1 MQQECRKERK
11 WKWQSNLKGS
21 AEVSLEVFT
30 INQSESVGPGSNHQ
44 DREPDWPA
52 AALGMGTL
60 HWPRLLPAFNR
71 LWLLKMEP
79 ARKAQKRKSNSTTLV
94 SKVETDNENVITPS
108 SNSAFK
114 FTSKKTL
121 SIHNDKFDTVQT
133 FTYVLSLIYT
143 LTQWF
148 HQRIIFN
155 IIIL

>member
-30 INQSESVGPGSNHQ
+30 INQSESVGFGSNHQ

-60 HWPRLLPAFNR
+60 HWPRL
-71 LWLLKMEP
+71 WLTKMEP

-94 SKVETDNENVITPS
+94 SKVETDNKNVITPS

-114 FTSKKTL
+114 FTSKTL

-148 HQRIIFN
+148 HQRILNN

>member
-30 INQSESVGPGSNHQ
+30 INQSESVGFGSNHQ
-44 DREPDWPA
+44 GREPDWPA

-60 HWPRLLPAFNR
+60 HWPRLLPASNS
-71 LWLLKMEP
+71 LWLMKMEQ
-79 ARKAQKRKSNSTTLV
+79 ARKAQME
-94 SKVETDNENVITPS
+94 KVTGPHRWARWKHNKNVITPS

-114 FTSKKTL
+114 FTSKTL
-121 SIHNDKFDTVQT
+121 LTHNDKFDTVQT

-148 HQRIIFN
+148 HQRILNN